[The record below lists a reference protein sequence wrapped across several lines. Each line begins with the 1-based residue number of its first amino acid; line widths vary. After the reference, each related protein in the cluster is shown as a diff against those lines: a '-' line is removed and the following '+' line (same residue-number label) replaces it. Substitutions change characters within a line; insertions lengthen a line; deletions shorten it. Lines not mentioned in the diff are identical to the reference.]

1 MHMAY
6 TIAPASPISQRI
18 LWSSFFGNE
27 RFFFF
32 SFYVCGLVGWFG
44 WLVGLFSGDRANCC
58 LFCLYC
64 LFNAAPFSSSS
75 PPSCSVPCP
84 HVHYT
89 TNTSRF
95 NHSDFAKI
103 CLGSFNHSEKFVK
116 Y

>member
-6 TIAPASPISQRI
+6 TIAPALPISQRI

-32 SFYVCGLVGWFG
+32 LFTFVVWLVGLVGWLAYFPATA
-44 WLVGLFSGDRANCC
+44 LTVAYSASTAC
-58 LFCLYC
+58 LMPPHFL
-64 LFNAAPFSSSS
+64 LLL

-103 CLGSFNHSEKFVK
+103 CLSSFNHSEKFVK